1 MMPRQRTRLHETR
14 SIIVAALTSLSIV
27 ALFAAK
33 PAVASEFVKT
43 ERTQFVLDG
52 KPFYVTGVNNHYLP
66 WGSDA
71 EVTRVLDDAVA
82 MGANVVRTF
91 LDGVIGSPDGAI
103 APTIWKFRN
112 DEANSSALNIH
123 GHYFLYWDPS
133 AHGMEI
139 NASSMRKIDLL
150 IAEAAKRRLRLILT
164 FLDFW
169 SFTGGAY
176 QMSSWYDLPT
186 HQGAPWDTT
195 NPAFFTDARVLADYQ
210 RWVKFVVERINP
222 LTKIAYRDDPTIFA
236 WELMNEAQA
245 PTALHRQWETQM
257 AAYVKSLDRNHIVG
271 AGDDYPIFDAPGID
285 FVTWHGYPKYLAI
298 TPAQFNNEITSK
310 CRMAPR
316 YQKPVVLEE
325 FGYARSNAD
334 QAQAYQMW
342 LNTMAAD
349 SDCAGWLVWRLVSP
363 QDDGQYPKD
372 EVNQFDVHHDDGET
386 WQVLSNAAHLGRPG
400 AGAGSLLTGSTPSW
414 SVYDWAKAFHQ
425 GR

>member
-1 MMPRQRTRLHETR
+1 LQKTHI
-14 SIIVAALTSLSIV
+14 IIVAALTSLSIV

-91 LDGVIGSPDGAI
+91 LDGVIGSLDGTT

-112 DEANSSALNIH
+112 DGASSNNLNIH

-133 AHGMEI
+133 AHDMAI
-139 NASSMRKIDLL
+139 NASSMGKIDFL
-150 IAEAAKRRLRLILT
+150 IAEAAKRHLRLILT

-169 SFTGGAY
+169 SFTGGSY

-186 HQGAPWDTT
+186 HQGAPFDTT

-222 LTKIAYRDDPTIFA
+222 MT
-236 WELMNEAQA
+236 
-245 PTALHRQWETQM
+245 
-257 AAYVKSLDRNHIVG
+257 
-271 AGDDYPIFDAPGID
+271 
-285 FVTWHGYPKYLAI
+285 
-298 TPAQFNNEITSK
+298 
-310 CRMAPR
+310 
-316 YQKPVVLEE
+316 
-325 FGYARSNAD
+325 
-334 QAQAYQMW
+334 
-342 LNTMAAD
+342 
-349 SDCAGWLVWRLVSP
+349 
-363 QDDGQYPKD
+363 
-372 EVNQFDVHHDDGET
+372 
-386 WQVLSNAAHLGRPG
+386 
-400 AGAGSLLTGSTPSW
+400 
-414 SVYDWAKAFHQ
+414 
-425 GR
+425 